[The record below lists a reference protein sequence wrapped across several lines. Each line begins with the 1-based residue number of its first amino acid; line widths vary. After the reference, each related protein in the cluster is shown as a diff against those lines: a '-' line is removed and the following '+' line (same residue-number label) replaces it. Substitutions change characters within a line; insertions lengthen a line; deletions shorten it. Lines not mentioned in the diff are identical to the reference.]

1 MNTAL
6 AAAAASPSLAVTVPI
21 LLMLLATG
29 IVMCTYIGHRWSTLI
44 VGVLIGV
51 YLSGGFAEST
61 KSVVSQVVTA
71 AIGGISQAV
80 S

>member
-6 AAAAASPSLAVTVPI
+6 AAAAAGPSLAVTVPI
-21 LLMLLATG
+21 LLMLLTAG

-51 YLSGGFAEST
+51 YLSGSFAEST

-71 AIGGISQAV
+71 AVSGLSNAV
-80 S
+80 G